1 MIIVNSPLTLLIF
14 VLVGLAL
21 PILVDL
27 VTKRLASG
35 AVKSSVLLAL
45 SLITGVLTE
54 YLSALNAGQ
63 PFDWAAAGYGAAV
76 TFVLGV
82 VSFFGLTSSLGI
94 SGKDGAVQRALPGGI
109 GRSVQDDLS

>member
-1 MIIVNSPLTLLIF
+1 MIINSPLTLLVF
-14 VLVGLAL
+14 VIVGLVL

-35 AVKSSVLLAL
+35 AVKSTVLLAL
-45 SLITGVLTE
+45 SLVTGVLTE
-54 YLSALNAGQ
+54 FLASLNAGND
-63 PFDWAAAGYGAAV
+63 FDWPAAGYGAAV

>member
-1 MIIVNSPLTLLIF
+1 MLVVNSPLTLLVF
-14 VLVGLAL
+14 VLVGLVL
-21 PILVDL
+21 PVVVDL

-54 YLSALNAGQ
+54 FLASLNAGTV
-63 PFDWAAAGYGAAV
+63 FDWAIALYGAAV

-82 VSFFGLTSSLGI
+82 VSFFGLTTSLGI
-94 SGKDGAVQRALPGGI
+94 SGKDGSIQRAIPGGI
-109 GRSVQDDLS
+109 GRSVQDDPS

>member
-1 MIIVNSPLTLLIF
+1 MIINSPLTLLVFI
-14 VLVGLAL
+14 LVGLVL
-21 PILVDL
+21 PVFVDL

-35 AVKSSVLLAL
+35 AVKSSVLLFL

-54 YLSALNAGQ
+54 FLASLNAGND
-63 PFDWAAAGYGAAV
+63 FDWATAGYGAAV

-94 SGKDGAVQRALPGGI
+94 SGKDGVVQRALPGGI